1 MPAVLIFIRLMDVV
15 FKLDDVA
22 FLVNWAT
29 RLTSSVGRN
38 AVGIVNKV
46 VLSAMVE
53 EAVSL
58 ADSTGLMIASLM
70 LFHIFV
76 AVFLILSNMLE
87 ILVFMES
94 KTVFT
99 RSRIFVKTLEMI
111 SLILFH
117 TSLTLVLMA
126 VITV

>member
-15 FKLDDVA
+15 FRLDDVA

-53 EAVSL
+53 EAVLYPIPMDIKTS
-58 ADSTGLMIASLM
+58 
-70 LFHIFV
+70 FPIF
-76 AVFLILSNMLE
+76 L
-87 ILVFMES
+87 
-94 KTVFT
+94 
-99 RSRIFVKTLEMI
+99 R
-111 SLILFH
+111 
-117 TSLTLVLMA
+117 
-126 VITV
+126 